1 MRKRKHRAREDRT
14 DWKRVRA
21 MTESEIMAAARSD
34 PDAQP
39 TTKAD
44 WKHAFRPNLPG
55 KESITIRVD
64 RGVVSF
70 FRSRPGRYQTHMN
83 AALREY
89 MDECMRGKR
98 PFPGAVQRVKA
109 ARRKAG

>member
-1 MRKRKHRAREDRT
+1 MRR
-14 DWKRVRA
+14 
-21 MTESEIMAAARSD
+21 ARSD

-44 WKHAFRPNLPG
+44 WKHAYQPNLPG
-55 KESITIRVD
+55 KESITIRID

-70 FRSRPGRYQTHMN
+70 FKSRPGRYQTHIN

-89 MDECMRGKR
+89 MGECVQGKR
-98 PFPGAVQRVKA
+98 PFPGATGRGKLP
-109 ARRKAG
+109 ARRAAEARTGYRGKPGR